1 MALHGKRLLVL
12 GGTFATYD
20 LVRLAKSLGVYVVV
34 TDSSLQSSLTKEIA
48 DEVASISTNDIPA
61 LVRLVHDKKIDGA
74 FCGPSEFNIGNLV
87 KLCKE
92 ASLPCYCSPEQWEMC
107 SNKKTFKEY
116 CIRNG
121 VPTAAEYKIEQFH
134 SVGADND
141 VEYPIIVKPVDGC
154 SSKGISICDS
164 REEVLKAFDFALDS
178 SASRHAVIEQYID
191 NGGSIFS
198 FRYILDNGHYYP
210 YLTFDTY
217 IVDPIQKRYLI
228 SAFTYF
234 PSYLKDT
241 FKNDLDANVRRMFA
255 DMGLKNGV
263 AFIQSIP
270 YKGKI
275 YCHEMG
281 YRLSGGMIYK
291 ITQPLMNINDM
302 ELMLRYALGESII
315 TLEEIERININQT
328 DYVMAQLMI
337 PLNVGKIASI
347 RGLDEIKN
355 LEGVTDFLQYYF
367 VGDAVKP
374 EVMGTL
380 GQHFGRFT
388 LKTKCQ
394 REIIDLVNTI
404 QSNLEILDN
413 NGNNMYTMKFDINR
427 LVDNSTYRCISTK
440 YRGGVSKNFSRLVM
454 RPKYERR
461 AA

>member
-1 MALHGKRLLVL
+1 MTLKGKRLLVL

-34 TDSSLQSSLTKEIA
+34 TDSSQQGSLTKKIA
-48 DEVASISTNDIPA
+48 DEVASVSTNDIPA
-61 LVRLVHDKKIDGA
+61 LVRLVHEKKIDGA
-74 FCGPSEFNIGNLV
+74 FCGPSEFNISNLV

-92 ASLPCYCSPEQWEMC
+92 TSLPCYCSPEQWEMC

-134 SVGADND
+134 SDGADNE
-141 VEYPIIVKPVDGC
+141 VEYPIIIKPVDGC
-154 SSKGISICDS
+154 SSKGISICSS
-164 REEVLKAFDFALDS
+164 REEVLKAYDFALNS

-198 FRYILDNGHYYP
+198 FRYILDNGRYYP

-217 IVDPIQKRYLI
+217 IVDPIKKRYLI

-234 PSYLKDT
+234 PSRLT
-241 FKNDLDANVRRMFA
+241 NIFKFDLDENVRKMFR

-302 ELMLRYALGESII
+302 ELMLRHALGESII
-315 TLEEIERININQT
+315 TPKEIAQINIEQS
-328 DYVMAQLMI
+328 DCVMAQLMI
-337 PLNVGKIASI
+337 PLNVGTIASI
-347 RGLDEIKN
+347 RGLDEIKAHD
-355 LEGVTDFLQYYF
+355 GITDFLQYYHA
-367 VGDAVKP
+367 GDTVKP

-388 LKTKCQ
+388 LKAKNQ
-394 REIIDLVNTI
+394 KDMIDLVNTI
-404 QSNLEILDN
+404 QSSLEIKDN
-413 NGNNMYTMKFDINR
+413 NGKDMFTMKFDVNR
-427 LVDNSTYRCISTK
+427 LVKSRVNRCLSTK
-440 YRGGVSKNFSRLVM
+440 CMDGK
-454 RPKYERR
+454 
-461 AA
+461 